1 MEAALTMRKYTVT
14 EFLILYLLLIFFFK
28 RQFLD
33 KAMTLTTVA
42 DYAMYCGIVTQER
55 NVTTDREINS
65 NKFVTQSKEAQFNS
79 VRNDAPNISKY
90 TVNSEKTDSAIKL
103 DEHSSYLDEVGPAG
117 RLEEYSLQFV
127 PAESTGKLEEHMF
140 QLERADST
148 EILGKPS
155 TRGRVDAPENQR
167 GHTHELD
174 EETSEE
180 DLGDL
185 YIEQMLQ
192 KHEMA
197 ASGMD
202 EAFDVDEAIT
212 NLSSGAFEV
221 SQLTD
226 SGNAM
231 TQMTQNLEQGIDET
245 DEPEY
250 QASRT
255 SDGKITKS
263 S

>member
-1 MEAALTMRKYTVT
+1 
-14 EFLILYLLLIFFFK
+14 
-28 RQFLD
+28 
-33 KAMTLTTVA
+33 
-42 DYAMYCGIVTQER
+42 
-55 NVTTDREINS
+55 
-65 NKFVTQSKEAQFNS
+65 
-79 VRNDAPNISKY
+79 
-90 TVNSEKTDSAIKL
+90 
-103 DEHSSYLDEVGPAG
+103 
-117 RLEEYSLQFV
+117 
-127 PAESTGKLEEHMF
+127 MF

-231 TQMTQNLEQGIDET
+231 TQMTQDLEQGIDET

-255 SDGKITKS
+255 ADGKRTKS